1 MMEKIKIFDYQL
13 RHIQSMISFS
23 PVEVED
29 MVLEHFN
36 VSGLDELNHS
46 QYDEIKEYIYNAKD
60 QVSG

>member
-1 MMEKIKIFDYQL
+1 
-13 RHIQSMISFS
+13 MISFS

-46 QYDEIKEYIYNAKD
+46 QYDEAVDYIYNATE